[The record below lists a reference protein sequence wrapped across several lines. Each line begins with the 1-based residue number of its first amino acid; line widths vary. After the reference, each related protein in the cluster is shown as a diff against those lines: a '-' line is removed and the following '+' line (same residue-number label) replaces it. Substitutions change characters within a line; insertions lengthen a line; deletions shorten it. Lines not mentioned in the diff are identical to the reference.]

1 MAVTGAS
8 IERASEQ
15 SELLAHYLAATRQ
28 RFKAEVN
35 RLTSGGMARLLAGEP
50 DIADLAFPMSY
61 LYIYHWLNH
70 NVPAD
75 YRGLVL
81 KTFRSPAKRFLMD
94 LLEFSADGEAF
105 LRGYI
110 DHWRQAPDPA
120 PIQRGQLLSLLERS
134 GNDTDLLV
142 ARMLDIWKRID
153 PFTRSYAV
161 AYRDLAR
168 QERERYDGMLGEED
182 RQRLKLVDALPDEP
196 VEKPRFAKLGI
207 IPAMGCPQTC
217 RHCMFIFRPLM
228 KSLGEPEEIYRHVD
242 AMTDSVLFTGGDLT
256 KHLDHF
262 YRAIGS
268 MKSVTTFAILL
279 NGDFATT
286 RAETRQVLEKMAAA
300 IRQRSAGWPRARVML
315 QISFDEF
322 HQEVIVD
329 KKGKLRERI
338 PVAKIA
344 NIVEAAPRFP
354 HEIQLCLLHKQ
365 HALNFSMDLF
375 NKGVFARLANELG
388 ARGHQ
393 IKILSTAPAARL
405 KRNPLN
411 PEKLAPII
419 KDASFILTRF
429 PNVPILL
436 TSSTIDAYGR
446 ATMMDE
452 TEAVKEKDLLEAVLR
467 GEQTGETF
475 DIDLMFWF
483 NGWATLFNAVHM
495 SLGNVFEDG
504 WETVLAR
511 LRKDPLTHALHRFD
525 LRLLDYYAE
534 RRNDL
539 DERIA
544 NASGPH
550 QLFHSITEDG
560 EMRLHMTERLLA
572 DC

>member
-8 IERASEQ
+8 IEQPSEQ
-15 SELLAHYLAATRQ
+15 SQLLAHYLAATRQ

-61 LYIYHWLNH
+61 LYIYHWLDH

-75 YRGLVL
+75 YRGRAL
-81 KTFRSPAKRFLMD
+81 KTFRSPAKQFLMD

-110 DHWRQAPDPA
+110 DHWRQAPEPA

-134 GNDTDLLV
+134 DNDVDRLV
-142 ARMLDIWKRID
+142 TRMLDIWKRID

-161 AYRDLAR
+161 AYKDLAR
-168 QERERYDGMLGEED
+168 QERERYDGMLGEAD
-182 RQRLKLVDALPDEP
+182 QQRLKLVDSLPDKP
-196 VEKPRFAKLGI
+196 AGKPRFAKLGI

-217 RHCMFIFRPLM
+217 RHCMFIFRPLV
-228 KSLGEPEEIYRHVD
+228 KPAGEPEEIYRHVD

-256 KHLDHF
+256 RHLDHF

-268 MKSVTTFAILL
+268 MKNVTTFAILL

-300 IRQRSAGWPRARVML
+300 IRQRPAGWPRARVML

-393 IKILSTAPAARL
+393 IQILSTTPAARL
-405 KRNPLN
+405 KRNPLA
-411 PEKLAPII
+411 PEKPAPIL
-419 KDASFILTRF
+419 KDASFVLTRF
-429 PNVPILL
+429 PNAPILL

-446 ATMMDE
+446 ATLMDE
-452 TEAVKEKDLLEAVLR
+452 TEAVKEKDLLDAVLR
-467 GEQTGETF
+467 GEQTGESF

-511 LRKDPLTHALHRFD
+511 QRKDPLTHALHRFD

-539 DERIA
+539 DQRIA
-544 NASGPH
+544 NATGPH

-560 EMRLHMTERLLA
+560 DMRLYMTEKLLFFR
-572 DC
+572 